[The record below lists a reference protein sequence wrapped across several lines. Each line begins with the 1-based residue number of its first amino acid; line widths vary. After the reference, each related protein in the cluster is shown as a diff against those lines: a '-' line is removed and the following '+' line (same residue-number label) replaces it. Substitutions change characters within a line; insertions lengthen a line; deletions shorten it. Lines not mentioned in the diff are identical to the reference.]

1 MTREQWLT
9 IGAFA
14 ITYFVWGSTYLANYW
29 AIDSLPPFGMCG
41 VRFLLAGVLLYGLSL
56 LTGDKTPPTTENWRN
71 ASYMGVMFLSIG
83 VGGVVWAQQWVD
95 TSMAALLVAFQP
107 LLIMV
112 LLWTFFSTRPPNK
125 AFLGAAVSIVG
136 MGLLI
141 GQPQLVAGKAEIIG
155 LAVILLSIITWA
167 FGMILNPRLDMG
179 KNNFR
184 STAMQMIVGGSV
196 AMTFSITIGEWEDWS
211 VEQLSMK
218 SILATSYLVIF
229 GAIIAFSAFNYLMR
243 NVSPEKA
250 ATNTYVNPVVAA
262 LLGAALN
269 NEAVTLQSVIA
280 GVILLM
286 GVYFINSSKATAKP
300 LVKEVL
306 DEIAVPL
313 ANKGLRR

>member
-1 MTREQWLT
+1 MTREQWLI

-41 VRFLLAGVLLYGLSL
+41 VRFLLAGTLLYAISL
-56 LTGDKTPPTTENWRN
+56 LRGDKTMPTVKNWRN
-71 ASYMGVMFLSIG
+71 AAYMGVMFLSIG

-125 AFLGAAVSIVG
+125 AFLGAGISIIG
-136 MGLLI
+136 MSLLI
-141 GQPQLVAGKAEIIG
+141 GQPELVAGKAETIG
-155 LAVILLSIITWA
+155 LAVILFAILTWA
-167 FGMILNPRLDMG
+167 LGMILNPRLDMG

-184 STAMQMIVGGSV
+184 STAMQMIVGGGV
-196 AMTFSITIGEWEDWS
+196 AMVFSLLIGEWTGWS
-211 VEQLSMK
+211 IDQLSMK
-218 SILATSYLVIF
+218 SILATSYLIIF

-250 ATNTYVNPVVAA
+250 ATSTYVNPVVAA

-280 GVILLM
+280 GGILLT
-286 GVYFINSSKATAKP
+286 GVYFINSSKTAAKP
-300 LVKEVL
+300 STA
-306 DEIAVPL
+306 EIIDDL
-313 ANKGLRR
+313 AIPMGNKGLRR

>member
-1 MTREQWLT
+1 MTREQWLI

-41 VRFLLAGVLLYGLSL
+41 VRFMLAGILLYGVSF
-56 LTGDKTPPTTENWRN
+56 LTGDKTMPTAKNWRN
-71 ASYMGVMFLSIG
+71 ATFMGVMFLSIG

-112 LLWTFFSTRPPNK
+112 LLWSFFSTRPPNK
-125 AFLGAAVSIVG
+125 AFLGAGISIIG

-155 LAVILLSIITWA
+155 LAVILLAILTWA
-167 FGMILNPRLDMG
+167 FGMILNPRLDLG

-184 STAMQMIVGGSV
+184 STAMQMITGGTI
-196 AMTFSITIGEWEDWS
+196 AMVFSIAIGEWKGWS
-211 VEQLSMK
+211 FDQLSMK
-218 SILATSYLVIF
+218 SILATSYLIIF

-250 ATNTYVNPVVAA
+250 ATSTYVNPVVATV
-262 LLGAALN
+262 LGAALN

-280 GVILLM
+280 GGILLT
-286 GVYFINSSKATAKP
+286 GVYFINSSKTK
-300 LVKEVL
+300 
-306 DEIAVPL
+306 AVPPVEDIIDEVVVPVG
-313 ANKGLRR
+313 K

>member
-1 MTREQWLT
+1 MTREQWLI

-41 VRFLLAGVLLYGLSL
+41 VRFLLAGILLYGISF
-56 LTGDKTPPTTENWRN
+56 LTGDKTRPTAQNWRN
-71 ASYMGVMFLSIG
+71 AGYMGVMFLSIG

-107 LLIMV
+107 LLIMI
-112 LLWTFFSTRPPNK
+112 LLWTFFATRPPNK
-125 AFLGAAVSIVG
+125 AFLGAGISIIG

-155 LAVILLSIITWA
+155 LAVILFAILTWA
-167 FGMILNPRLDMG
+167 FGMIFNPRLDMG

-184 STAMQMIVGGSV
+184 STAMQMIVGGAV
-196 AMTFSITIGEWEDWS
+196 AMVFSLAIGEWEGWS
-211 VEQLSMK
+211 VDQLSMK
-218 SILATSYLVIF
+218 SILATSYLIVF

-250 ATNTYVNPVVAA
+250 ATSTYVNPVVAA

-269 NEAVTLQSVIA
+269 DEAVTLQSVVA
-280 GVILLM
+280 GAILLT
-286 GVYFINSSKATAKP
+286 GVYFINSAKGAARP
-300 LVKEVL
+300 KVEDVIDEALIQTGNKES
-306 DEIAVPL
+306 
-313 ANKGLRR
+313 